1 MNQGI
6 KFAFLAAIISGFS
19 IYVNKFAV
27 SAVASPVLFTTLKN
41 FLVGLLLFS
50 LLIFSK
56 KIFQIKNISR
66 KNLVKLLFIGLIGGA
81 VPFYL
86 FFTGLSQIPAVN
98 GAIIHKTLVIWVT
111 ILAIP
116 FLKEKLTVTNLL
128 AVGLLFYANIFI
140 GGFKG
145 FKYTGGELMVLAAT
159 LLWTVENIIAKKTLT
174 DVDPDVVAFFRM
186 GFGSLILIAAIFVTQ
201 PTTFGQLT
209 KINLNQGL
217 WIAVTTLSLFGYVV
231 TFFRA
236 LKQAPAITVTSIL
249 VLSTLI
255 TNLLSARTQ
264 ILPQAGLMT
273 VGVLLLLKPFWSNI
287 PVLRPQSKLKS

>member
-1 MNQGI
+1 MAGLT
-6 KFAFLAAIISGFS
+6 FAFAAAIISGFS

-27 SAVASPVLFTTLKN
+27 GSVASPVLFTTLKN
-41 FLVGLLLFS
+41 FLVGILLFG

-56 KIFQIKNISR
+56 KIFQIKKLSR
-66 KNLVKLLFIGLIGGA
+66 VNLIKLSMIGLIGGSI
-81 VPFYL
+81 PFYL
-86 FFTGLSQIPAVN
+86 FFTGLSQVPAIN
-98 GAIIHKTLVIWVT
+98 GAIIQKTLVIWVT
-111 ILAIP
+111 LLAIP
-116 FLKEKLTVTNLL
+116 FLKEKLTLTNIL

-145 FKYTGGELMVLAAT
+145 FKFSPGELMILAAT
-159 LLWTVENIIAKKTLT
+159 ILWSVENIIAKKTLT

-186 GFGSLILIAAIFVTQ
+186 GFGSLILIGVIIATQ
-201 PTTFGQLT
+201 PASLWQLT

-217 WIAVTTLSLFGYVV
+217 WIAATTVSLFGYVL

-255 TNLLSARTQ
+255 TNLLSTKTGL
-264 ILPQAGLMT
+264 LPQAGLMA
-273 VGVLLLLKPFWSNI
+273 VGVLLLLKPLWSSTLI
-287 PVLRPQSKLKS
+287 SKFHQGLKA